1 MESPPSPV
9 GFIHPFLLRS
19 RLDRRL
25 GRTAVQVW
33 DLLSF
38 RPARSAQ
45 FSAVVD
51 SPVETT
57 VRFEFDESFGG
68 AHSGARCPVSRGWL
82 FPNGTVAPCSIR
94 SAENH
99 DLSPVRRG
107 DAGAERS
114 PNPGGRA
121 TPGLRSERRGARG
134 DHVPHSI

>member
-51 SPVETT
+51 KRGLHELEAVDPPYILRPSRPCV
-57 VRFEFDESFGG
+57 
-68 AHSGARCPVSRGWL
+68 VSRGVWAVDGSHTDDG
-82 FPNGTVAPCSIR
+82 PEPQDRSWSIW
-94 SAENH
+94 
-99 DLSPVRRG
+99 
-107 DAGAERS
+107 
-114 PNPGGRA
+114 
-121 TPGLRSERRGARG
+121 AR
-134 DHVPHSI
+134 D